1 MDGMVAR
8 GRPSRPIPPHSAGC
22 GCVAVRSP
30 SARPR
35 WTPSPAPHAT
45 HATHTRPA
53 VDPRRDGGQ
62 LCCKSEELMN
72 ETLQID
78 RIGATAVLTM
88 HRPEP
93 RNALDLAMPKAFA
106 AAIAGI
112 RDDAGIRAVVLTGA
126 GGHFCAGGD
135 VRAMVQGHGG
145 QRDIFEGRERMRSLH
160 RWF

>member
-1 MDGMVAR
+1 MRWCPRADHPSPFHPM
-8 GRPSRPIPPHSAGC
+8 RPHWAWW

-45 HATHTRPA
+45 HTRPA
-53 VDPRRDGGQ
+53 VEPRRAVGQ

-72 ETLQID
+72 EKLQID

-88 HRPEP
+88 HRPEA
-93 RNALDLAMPKAFA
+93 RNALDLAMRQAFG

-135 VRAMVQGHGG
+135 VKAMVQGQGG
-145 QRDIFEGRERMRSLH
+145 QRDI
-160 RWF
+160 